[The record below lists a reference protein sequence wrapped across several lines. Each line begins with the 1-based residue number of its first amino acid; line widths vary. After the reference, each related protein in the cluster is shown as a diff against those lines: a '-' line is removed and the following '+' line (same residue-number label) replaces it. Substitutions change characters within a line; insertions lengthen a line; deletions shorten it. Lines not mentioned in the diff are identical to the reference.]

1 MNIFI
6 GNLSHETSEKQLHD
20 LFAAFGAVK
29 SVKIVT
35 DNFTRRPRG
44 FAFVE
49 MEERSTGEKA
59 IEKLNNTSV
68 HMQSIVV
75 NEARPKN
82 NDPSAGF
89 GRRRY

>member
-35 DNFTRRPRG
+35 DNFTKRPRG

-68 HMQSIVV
+68 HMKSIVV

-82 NDPSAGF
+82 DDSSGF